1 MKVVFENNR
10 NCSVTLCYK
19 GDGLYDAP
27 TTFED
32 INAAIAYCDMEIDV
46 RQQAISAVIWDT
58 MTGEIYATCSWNED
72 DIDEEDYSSW
82 DDDVDES
89 NYDPYAGCD
98 MYEVE
103 PFDY

>member
-1 MKVVFENNR
+1 
-10 NCSVTLCYK
+10 
-19 GDGLYDAP
+19 
-27 TTFED
+27 
-32 INAAIAYCDMEIDV
+32 
-46 RQQAISAVIWDT
+46 
-58 MTGEIYATCSWNED
+58 MTGEIYATCSWDED
-72 DIDEEDYSSW
+72 DIDEEDYPSW

>member
-1 MKVVFENNR
+1 M
-10 NCSVTLCYK
+10 
-19 GDGLYDAP
+19 
-27 TTFED
+27 
-32 INAAIAYCDMEIDV
+32 

-58 MTGEIYATCSWNED
+58 MTGEIYATCSWDED
-72 DIDEEDYSSW
+72 DIAEEDYPIW

>member
-1 MKVVFENNR
+1 MKVVFTNNC

-19 GDGLYDAP
+19 GDGLYDAH

-32 INAAIAYCDMEIDV
+32 INAAIAYCDMEINM

-58 MTGEIYATCSWNED
+58 MTGEIYATCSWDED
-72 DIDEEDYSSW
+72 DIDEEDYPSW